1 MFRRA
6 PEPVAIAT
14 ILAVSLAPLVFRSCL
29 SALFNRAASVSLTC
43 LKVMIVAGDI
53 DFFLRENQTIALRLL
68 SDESEN
74 LTLIH
79 IKQQTIAKKTDILL
93 WFVDK
98 KLFTAAMLTLLT
110 FLLYTHLGL
119 ICFPTCVFLI
129 LSWVSVS
136 QSLQRCWGF

>member
-1 MFRRA
+1 MCGTQSLTSLCLESDLVFRRA

-68 SDESEN
+68 SD
-74 LTLIH
+74 
-79 IKQQTIAKKTDILL
+79 
-93 WFVDK
+93 
-98 KLFTAAMLTLLT
+98 
-110 FLLYTHLGL
+110 
-119 ICFPTCVFLI
+119 
-129 LSWVSVS
+129 
-136 QSLQRCWGF
+136 SLRI